1 MSGESLEIV
10 ALCTSGLEGA
20 VCKEL
25 KNMGLKI
32 SKVTAGHV
40 HFLSQLSDIPK
51 LNLMLRSAERV
62 LIQMAEFEAKTFDE
76 LFEGTFSAHWQD
88 LIHNRATLLIE
99 KVKVRNSKLSAT
111 GAVASVVK
119 KAIYEKIGSKNE
131 PDGTIYPLYVYLKN
145 DVVSLLL
152 DTTGPTA
159 LSKRGYRL
167 KASAAPLRETIAA
180 GLIIVSN
187 WDEQKLLVDPFCG
200 SGTICIEAAR
210 MALGILNDKR
220 TFAFQSWPIFAD
232 MKAKF
237 HTFGGMREKK
247 KMKKVAIGF
256 DRDPSMVRI
265 ARENAMR
272 AEIINNVEFDC
283 KSFEELRKFDSV
295 HVITNPPYG
304 VRLKGVDKDL
314 PKLAMLLDKFVN
326 SRICVLNPRED
337 LEHILK
343 IKASKKLKFQNSGIW
358 TWYYIFEPK

>member
-1 MSGESLEIV
+1 M

-25 KNMGLKI
+25 KNMGFKI

-76 LFEGTFSAHWQD
+76 LFEGTFSANWQD
-88 LIHNRATLLIE
+88 LIHNRATLLVE

-131 PDGTIYPLYVYLKN
+131 PDGTVYPLYVYLKN

-167 KASAAPLRETIAA
+167 KASTAPLRETIAA
-180 GLIIVSN
+180 GLIIVSD
-187 WDEQKLLVDPFCG
+187 WDEQKLIVDPFCG

-220 TFAFQSWPIFAD
+220 AFAFQSWPIFSD
-232 MKAKF
+232 VKVNF
-237 HTFGGMREKK
+237 DNFDGVRK

-256 DRDPSMVRI
+256 DKDPSMIRI

-272 AEIINNVEFDC
+272 AEVTNNVEFAC
-283 KSFEELRKFDSV
+283 KSFEELQRFDNV
-295 HVITNPPYG
+295 HVVTNPPYG

-314 PKLAMLLDKFVN
+314 LPKLAMLLNKFAH
-326 SRICVLNPRED
+326 SMICVLSPRED

-343 IKASKKLKFQNSGIW
+343 IKASKKLRFQNSGIW
-358 TWYYIFEPK
+358 TWYYIFEPS